1 MDWRRIEIVEI
12 DRDLVRDVCTSNSPT
27 WRQSCVCVGR
37 LSCDLQL
44 SRRAPPE
51 SISLLGK
58 HDRVDGWAIVDSR
71 SPYVTIKVCRPFILR
86 ALPWIC
92 RTWNRL
98 CYINL
103 RSAPYADVYA
113 KWQRVVNA
121 LDSSNLN
128 LSLLRD
134 RRTGW
139 IKMLQKCTRVL
150 VYFHLLVNLLYYLSI
165 FLCTIQCK

>member
-1 MDWRRIEIVEI
+1 MRRFASDSRWFVHSVFRPKSIVI
-12 DRDLVRDVCTSNSPT
+12 LFGTFACRTSPT
-27 WRQSCVCVGR
+27 WRQSCVCIGR

-44 SRRAPPE
+44 SRRAPRAE

-58 HDRVDGWAIVDSR
+58 HDRVGGWAIVDSR
-71 SPYVTIKVCRPFILR
+71 SPNVTIKVCRPFILR
-86 ALPWIC
+86 ALAWIC

-128 LSLLRD
+128 LFLLRHRLD
-134 RRTGW
+134 E
-139 IKMLQKCTRVL
+139 
-150 VYFHLLVNLLYYLSI
+150 
-165 FLCTIQCK
+165 